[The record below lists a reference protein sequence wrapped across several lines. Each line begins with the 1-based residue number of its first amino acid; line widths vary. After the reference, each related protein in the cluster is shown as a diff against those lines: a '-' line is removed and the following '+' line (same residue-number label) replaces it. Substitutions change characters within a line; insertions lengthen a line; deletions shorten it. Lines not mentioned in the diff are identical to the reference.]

1 MSLLLKI
8 DQGLFEVGAL
18 LSGWT
23 ADKIGRKRTIQLGCI
38 VATIGMSLS
47 VTKSRADE

>member
-1 MSLLLKI
+1 MNDNGWGTDES
-8 DQGLFEVGAL
+8 VGAL

-38 VATIGMSLS
+38 VATIG
-47 VTKSRADE
+47 T